1 MKDWLKKTHGT
12 LFELLRHFLS
22 TFFDNDLITVPGQMT
37 PALIG
42 AFSLFLPWFQILIA
56 PLHDKYTYLSSLS
69 DPKPYREAVR
79 ADELW
84 LITLMMSAIGLLTAV
99 KWQSVFPDARD
110 YRSLAS
116 LPLRRYQI
124 FLARLSALL
133 LIATAVIPT
142 LNVVPGLL
150 FPILS
155 DGHWSITSSLGQRV
169 VAHWMACISGSYF
182 FVFGLVGLQGMLLLL
197 LPERLFSAVKGYLQ
211 GILVSAML
219 ALIVGSFS
227 IQPTLTGIVLD
238 THWARWLPPV
248 WFLAVY
254 QNKLGDSDP
263 QMWAMAHWAL
273 AGLLGSMFLT
283 LITYFL
289 AYRRSAALED
299 VAQAKP
305 RIRRQ
310 SGLLELLSSKPR
322 QAGVCAF
329 IGKTLASSSH
339 HRMILMGY
347 LGLGGAILV
356 TGVVG
361 IWSMV
366 QPGRLIAADFIYAH
380 LLMVIFMLIGFRHL
394 FSIPVELQ
402 ANWIFRITE
411 PEGRKEWLGAVD
423 RFVLGLGATGLF
435 LAPFPVEL
443 KLLGWR
449 AVGEST
455 LLAVFGLVCFQC
467 VFYSWEKLPFT
478 CSHLPGKFPVW
489 LRALQLFGLIMLLAP
504 ARSFLL
510 VCLYN
515 PVLFSAVLIVLLVA
529 ATLMNRNRMRARGEI
544 RLKYEESL
552 EPAVLS
558 LSLLK

>member
-1 MKDWLKKTHGT
+1 MTDWLKRTHGT

-22 TFFDNDLITVPGQMT
+22 TFFDNDLITVPGNMT

-42 AFSLFLPWFQILIA
+42 AFSLFLPWFQILLA

-124 FLARLSALL
+124 FLAKLSALL

-142 LNVVPGLL
+142 LNVVPSLL

-155 DGHWSITSSLGQRV
+155 DGHWSITSSLGRRV

-182 FVFGLVGLQGMLLLL
+182 FFFGLVGLQGMLLLL
-197 LPERLFSAVKGYLQ
+197 LPGRLFRAVKGYLQ

-227 IQPTLTGIVLD
+227 IQPTITRRVLD
-238 THWARWLPPV
+238 SHWARWLPPV
-248 WFLAVY
+248 WFLGLY
-254 QNKLGDSDP
+254 QDKLGDSDP

-273 AGLLGSMFLT
+273 TGLLGSMFLT

-289 AYRRSAALED
+289 AYRRSAVLED
-299 VAQAKP
+299 VAPAKP

-310 SGLLELLSSKPR
+310 FGLLELLCSKPR
-322 QAGVCAF
+322 QAGVCSF
-329 IGKTLASSSH
+329 MGKTLAASSH

-347 LGLGGAILV
+347 LGFGAAILV

-361 IWSMV
+361 IRSMV

-380 LLMVIFMLIGFRHL
+380 LLMVIFMLVGFRHL

-423 RFVLGLGATGLF
+423 RFVLGLGTTGLF

-449 AVGEST
+449 ALGEST

-467 VFYSWEKLPFT
+467 AFYSWEKLPFT

-529 ATLMNRNRMRARGEI
+529 ATLMNHNRMRAHGEI